1 MCWMATNK
9 KCIRRQKKIIE
20 GKNEIGF
27 LPPSTLYNRYKIVRN
42 GNSNGALVVLSSPW
56 WLNFHSIKSKSNNR
70 HSTHEKNRK
79 LLSAMVEKNTIPSF
93 LAKRTFLGGKL
104 RNLNNFI
111 DKTQM
116 SNISK
121 IRAGKNYAHF

>member
-56 WLNFHSIKSKSNNR
+56 
-70 HSTHEKNRK
+70 
-79 LLSAMVEKNTIPSF
+79 
-93 LAKRTFLGGKL
+93 
-104 RNLNNFI
+104 
-111 DKTQM
+111 
-116 SNISK
+116 
-121 IRAGKNYAHF
+121 